1 MKIRSK
7 AQLNFI
13 RKIYNGTYPSGHK
26 GISREMAGKILE
38 EHDDNPLPERI
49 RSVSGY
55 RKRRK

>member
-13 RKIYNGTYPSGHK
+13 RKIYNGTYLSGHK
-26 GISREMAGKILE
+26 GITREMAGKMLE
-38 EHDDNPLPERI
+38 EHDNNLLPERI
-49 RSVSGY
+49 RNVPGY